1 MTSFSWFSGKREP
14 SRKFIAR
21 PLSVS
26 GFADDSRALHLAM
39 ARGIVHDGVMLR
51 GAVVP
56 EGEGVALPA
65 EPNLVL
71 GDVGLRD
78 EVREELRRAGGV
90 VLPVAHV
97 ARRVEVGE
105 MRCEGVHEE

>member
-1 MTSFSWFSGKREP
+1 MTSFCWFSWKLDP

-21 PLSVS
+21 PFSVG
-26 GFADDSRALHLAM
+26 GFADDSRALHLSM

-56 EGEGVALPA
+56 ECEGVALPA
-65 EPNLVL
+65 EANLVL
-71 GDVGLRD
+71 GDLGLRD
-78 EVREELRRAGGV
+78 EVREQLRRARGV

-97 ARRVEVGE
+97 ALRVEVGE
-105 MRCEGVHEE
+105 MGREDV